1 MFTEAELAVLR
12 RAYARQ
18 VTFLGNV
25 CNAALERAYAEVPR
39 EAYLGPGP
47 WPILRWPSYPPRP
60 GYTPTPDADPAW
72 LYADTL
78 IGIVP
83 ERGLN
88 NGQPSAHACWIAAAA
103 PATGEHVV
111 HVGAG
116 GRLLLLRS
124 WRTWWAPRGAGR
136 RMSTIRMLASRAA
149 ANFARAPNVSRSCRA
164 MALSRH
170 SRRRTLST

>member
-1 MFTEAELAVLR
+1 MFREAELAVLR

-25 CNAALERAYAEVPR
+25 CNANLERAYAEVPR

-78 IGIVP
+78 VGIVP

-88 NGQPSAHACWIAAAA
+88 NGQPSAHACWIA
-103 PATGEHVV
+103 PPHRRRVSTWSMS
-111 HVGAG
+111 
-116 GRLLLLRS
+116 GRVSVTTPRS
-124 WRTWWAPRGAGR
+124 WRTWWAPRG
-136 RMSTIRMLASRAA
+136 
-149 ANFARAPNVSRSCRA
+149 P
-164 MALSRH
+164 
-170 SRRRTLST
+170 